1 MDFKF
6 KIYFICFVSI
16 ILSND
21 EEIDAYKDMFNKTFD
36 YVNEGYVDSIDY
48 SHLILSGIKKT

>member
-1 MDFKF
+1 MNFKF

-21 EEIDAYKDMFNKTFD
+21 EEIDAYKDMFNRTFD
-36 YVNEGYVDSIDY
+36 YAQDFQLTIF
-48 SHLILSGIKKT
+48 I